1 MPITSRRTLLLG
13 SLVAVG
19 GIGTVR
25 AAPKAGTPSVNVLD
39 GNRLA
44 IHGYD
49 PVAYFVDGG
58 PRKGRPDLIHE
69 HKGAVWRFSSEAN
82 RQRFR
87 DDPARYT
94 PVYGGYCAYGVSQ
107 GYLVK
112 IDPAAWSIVDGR
124 LYLNYDLSVRAT
136 WLENVRGFVGQA
148 NTNFPRL
155 VPGADRTGS

>member
-1 MPITSRRTLLLG
+1 MSSYSRRALLLG
-13 SLVAVG
+13 SMFTAIAAG
-19 GIGTVR
+19 KAW
-25 AAPKAGTPSVNVLD
+25 AAPKAETSSVNVLS

-49 PVAYFVDGG
+49 PVAFFVDGA
-58 PRKGRPDLIHE
+58 PREGRRDLVHE
-69 HKGAVWRFSSEAN
+69 HMGAVWRFASEAN

-94 PVYGGYCAYGVSQ
+94 PVYGGYCAYGVAQ

-112 IDPAAWSIVDGR
+112 IDPTAWSIIDDR
-124 LYLNYDLSVRAT
+124 LYLNYDHSVRDT
-136 WLENVRGFVGQA
+136 WLKNVRGYVGQA

-155 VPGADRTGS
+155 VPGAGRAGS